1 MNTGMEYEDV
11 LMRNQQLAAAVKQ
24 LQDEMVRANQ
34 HTDEQFKRIQELLG
48 IIGSARILLFDYD
61 GYYDPDTKTGDAEKL
76 SGLIDEVEAV
86 LNKVALTDDVR
97 AAMDR
102 INKKYENTLRKLAE

>member
-34 HTDEQFKRIQELLG
+34 HTDEQFKRIQQLLA
-48 IIGSARILLFDYD
+48 IIGDARILLYDFD
-61 GYYDPDTKTGDAEKL
+61 GYYDPATKTGDAEKL
-76 SGLIDEVEAV
+76 SELIDEVDAV
-86 LNKVALTDDVR
+86 LNRASLTDDLKS
-97 AAMDR
+97 AMDK
-102 INKKYENTLRKLAE
+102 INTKYRNTLKRLAE